1 MTRIL
6 ITGSSAGLGLAA
18 GKQLAAAGHKVVLH
32 ARNPDRA
39 ADAERALPE
48 AEEVLVGDLETI
60 RGSTAL
66 AEKANRLGQFDAII
80 HNAGIGYTGPRQET
94 ADGLPAI
101 FAVNTLAPY
110 ILTCLIERPQRLVY
124 LSSGM
129 HFSAEANLDDL
140 LWQRRSWSGTTAY
153 SESKLHDLLL
163 AFAVARLWPDVRSNG
178 VDPGWVPTRMGGP
191 NAPDD
196 LASGAATQAALAA
209 PEPGSALEDAT
220 GQLFR
225 HLRLKQ
231 PNPRSLDE
239 ELQDRFLERCA
250 EISGIAL
257 PLQ

>member
-1 MTRIL
+1 MARIF

-18 GKQLAAAGHKVVLH
+18 GQQLAASGHDVVLH
-32 ARNPDRA
+32 ARSEERA
-39 ADAERALPE
+39 ADAREALPA
-48 AEEVLVGDLETI
+48 AEEVVVGDIRTI
-60 RGSTAL
+60 QGSVAL
-66 AEKANRLGQFDAII
+66 SEKVNALGRFDAVI
-80 HNAGIGYTGPRQET
+80 HNAGIGYNGERDET

-101 FAVNTLAPY
+101 FAVNSLAPY

-129 HFSAEANLDDL
+129 HFSAGANLNDL
-140 LWQRRSWSGTTAY
+140 LWQRRSWSGTMAY

-196 LASGAATQAALAA
+196 LDSGAATQAALAA
-209 PEPGSALEDAT
+209 PAPGSAMADAT

-225 HLRLKQ
+225 HLRPKQ
-231 PNPRSLDE
+231 PNPQSLDQ

-250 EISGIAL
+250 EISGIVFR
-257 PLQ
+257 